1 MNPQILTIRIMV
13 LRALRRRLPAA
24 LMISGTLGNGATPVL
39 TRSYDNGRTGAN
51 TSETILTPA
60 VVSQGL
66 RKLFSLR
73 ITDDPRIEAQPLYVP
88 GLTMSD
94 GQKHDVVYVF
104 SMANTVWAFDANT
117 GKQIWSK
124 PVSLGPA
131 FRPKVNTQPGQH
143 RSTEIDSWGIN
154 ILWGILST
162 PVIDLDTHMMY
173 IAHWTIDSN
182 KNRLLRL
189 HGLKLE
195 DGSEPRPA
203 VPIQASTT
211 NSAGKTIVL
220 GQGQK
225 QRAALL
231 LAPLQ
236 GSLGP
241 GAPKTLFVAFT
252 GGENPGAPHG
262 WVVAF
267 DVDAFEQ
274 TAAWVATPSSFGGG
288 IWQGAQGPAA
298 DENGNVYIMTANGG
312 FIENG
317 GTITD
322 FDGTTDFAESFVKL
336 HYTPGSATG
345 GAALTTLD
353 WFSPF
358 KDSQRGNVG
367 GYDYRDQDLGS
378 AGPVVPPG
386 TNLVLGA
393 GKDGVLYVL
402 DRNNMGKAVGDFTKL
417 KAPPIF
423 FTWFPGFG
431 VPATGNLDF
440 DLKPG
445 MKTHHLHGSP
455 VYWNGPDRGAM
466 LFDWGENE
474 YLRAWTLDTNT
485 GVATFLAKGAELASA
500 ALADPNRSGLGG
512 MPGAFLTLSANGN
525 QKSTGIVWTTAPIDG
540 DANHEVVEGIVR
552 AYDAATLDA
561 NNNTDGTQ
569 RLKLLW
575 TSKMIPGST
584 FRFSKFC
591 PPFVADGKLFVT
603 TYVGRIDVYGPK

>member
-1 MNPQILTIRIMV
+1 MW
-13 LRALRRRLPAA
+13 LPTVVAIA
-24 LMISGTLGNGATPVL
+24 GSLGEAATPVL

-51 TSETILTPA
+51 TSETTLTPA
-60 VVSQGL
+60 VVSSGL
-66 RKLFSLR
+66 KKLFSLR
-73 ITDDPRIEAQPLYVP
+73 IPDDPRIEAQPLYVP
-88 GLTMSD
+88 GLTMND

-104 SMANTVWAFDANT
+104 SMANTVWAFDANS
-117 GKQIWSK
+117 GKRIWSK

-131 FRPKVNTQPGQH
+131 FRAKVISKPGQH
-143 RSTEIDSWGIN
+143 RATDIDSWGIN
-154 ILWGILST
+154 IRWGILST
-162 PVIDLDTHMMY
+162 PVVDLDAHMMY
-173 IAHWTIDSN
+173 IANWTIDS
-182 KNRLLRL
+182 KGNRLLRL

-195 DGSEPRPA
+195 DGSEPKPA
-203 VPIQASTT
+203 LPIQASMT
-211 NSAGKTIVL
+211 NAAGKTVTL

-231 LAPLQ
+231 LVPLQ
-236 GSLGP
+236 GSLSP
-241 GAPKTLFVAFT
+241 GAHKTLFVAFT

-267 DVDAFEQ
+267 DVSAFQQ
-274 TAAWVATPSSFGGG
+274 TAAWVATPNSFGGG

-298 DENGNVYIMTANGG
+298 DDNGDVYAMTANGG
-312 FIENG
+312 FVENG
-317 GTITD
+317 GTVTD
-322 FDGTTDFAESFVKL
+322 FDGTTDFAESFVRL
-336 HYTPGSATG
+336 HYTPGPPG
-345 GAALTTLD
+345 GASLAIVD

-358 KDSQRGNVG
+358 IDSKRTTVG
-367 GYDYRDQDLGS
+367 GYDYQDQDLGS
-378 AGPVVPPG
+378 SAPVVPPG

-417 KAPPIF
+417 KAPAIF

-431 VPATGNLDF
+431 IPATGNLDF
-440 DLKPG
+440 EMKPG

-455 VYWNGPDRGAM
+455 VYWNSPDRGPM

-474 YLRAWTLDTNT
+474 FLRAWTLDTTT

-500 ALADPNRSGLGG
+500 ALADPNQPGLGG
-512 MPGAFLTLSANGN
+512 MPGGMLTLSASPT
-525 QKSTGIVWTTAPIDG
+525 QKNTGIVWSTAPIDG
-540 DANHEVVEGIVR
+540 DANHDVVEGIVR
-552 AYDAATLDA
+552 AYDATTLDT

-575 TSKMIPGST
+575 TSKMIPNNT
-584 FRFSKFC
+584 FRYSKFC